1 MRALALVSLLILGV
15 VPAVYSS
22 ADVSVTQYD
31 SEDPVTLGGTIT
43 YSIVVMNS
51 GPDPSGNVVLSD
63 TLPANVTFVSANA
76 PDDWS
81 CNTPQKDTAGALN
94 CSNGG
99 LNPSQNASFTV
110 VVKPTALGIVTNT
123 VTVASTEPDPNSENN
138 SKSEETTVTTA
149 LQPHE
154 YSSSSKIKSGQIFD
168 TEKATSFWPI
178 H

>member
-1 MRALALVSLLILGV
+1 MRALALGTLLILGV
-15 VPAVYSS
+15 ASLVYAA

-43 YSIVVMNS
+43 YSIVVMNN

-63 TLPANVTFVSANA
+63 TLPANVTFVSANG

-99 LNPSQNASFTV
+99 LNPTQNASFTV

-123 VTVASTEPDPNSENN
+123 VTVASTEPDPNLENN

-154 YSSSSKIKSGQIFD
+154 YSSSSKIKSGLIVD
-168 TEKATSFWPI
+168 TLKATKVWPN

>member
-1 MRALALVSLLILGV
+1 MRALALSTFLILGFV
-15 VPAVYSS
+15 TLGYAA

-31 SEDPVTLGGTIT
+31 SEDPVTLGSTIT
-43 YSIVVMNS
+43 YSIVVMNN

-94 CSNGG
+94 CSSGG

-123 VTVASTEPDPNSENN
+123 VTVASTEPDPNLENN
-138 SKSEETTVTTA
+138 SKSEETTVTAA
-149 LQPHE
+149 LQPHQ
-154 YSSSSKIKSGQIFD
+154 YGLSPDFKGGSIFD
-168 TEKATSFWPI
+168 ARKTTRHWPVR
-178 H
+178 